1 MSFNM
6 QGIEIEKKY
15 KIKQLPKDLEKY
27 EKIEIEQAYLV
38 NRSKI
43 TVRVRKY
50 NKDKF
55 ILSYKMKK
63 KKSQAD
69 ISVCDEAE
77 LLLTEEAYEHLK
89 EKCDGKVLKKTR
101 YIIPLNDGLKVEID
115 RFNDFFNGVCF
126 AEIEFKSEEQA
137 KNYKIP
143 DWLGEDISKE
153 KRVKNGYMATVAEN
167 IDDYKDLII

>member
-1 MSFNM
+1 M

-38 NRSKI
+38 NRNKI

-50 NKDKF
+50 NEDKY

-63 KKSQAD
+63 KKSNSE
-69 ISVCDEAE
+69 ISVCDEVE
-77 LLLTEEAYEHLK
+77 LELTKEAYEHLK
-89 EKCDGKVLKKTR
+89 EKHDGRVLQKTR
-101 YIIPLNDGLKVEID
+101 YIIPLKDGLKVEID
-115 RFNDFFNGVCF
+115 RFKDFFNGVCF

-137 KNYKIP
+137 KDYKIP
-143 DWLGEDISKE
+143 DWLGEDISTE
-153 KRVKNGYMATVAEN
+153 KRVKNGYMAIVAEN

>member
-1 MSFNM
+1 M

-15 KIKQLPKDLEKY
+15 KIKQLPKELDKY

-38 NRSKI
+38 TRSKI

-50 NKDKF
+50 NEDKF

-63 KKSQAD
+63 KKSSSEV
-69 ISVCDEAE
+69 SVCDEVE
-77 LLLTEEAYEHLK
+77 LELTEEAYEHLK
-89 EKCDGKVLKKTR
+89 EKHDGRILQKTR

-115 RFNDFFNGVCF
+115 RFKDFFNGVCF

-137 KNYKIP
+137 KEYRIP
-143 DWLGEDISKE
+143 DWLGEDISTE
-153 KRVKNGYMATVAEN
+153 KRAKNRIYGYCC
-167 IDDYKDLII
+167 

>member
-1 MSFNM
+1 M

-15 KIKQLPKDLEKY
+15 KIKQLPKGLEKY

-50 NKDKF
+50 NEDKF

-63 KKSQAD
+63 KKSSSEV
-69 ISVCDEAE
+69 SVCDEVE
-77 LLLTEEAYEHLK
+77 LVLTEEAYEHLK
-89 EKCDGKVLKKTR
+89 EKHDGRVLQKTR
-101 YIIPLNDGLKVEID
+101 YIIPLKDGLKVEID
-115 RFNDFFNGVCF
+115 RFKDFFNGVCF

-137 KNYKIP
+137 KEYIIP

-167 IDDYKDLII
+167 IDDYNDLIMMN

>member
-1 MSFNM
+1 M

-15 KIKQLPKDLEKY
+15 KIKQLPKGLEKY

-50 NKDKF
+50 NEDKF

-63 KKSQAD
+63 KKSSSEV
-69 ISVCDEAE
+69 SVCDEVE
-77 LLLTEEAYEHLK
+77 LELTEEAYEHLK
-89 EKCDGKVLKKTR
+89 EKHDGRVLQKTR
-101 YIIPLNDGLKVEID
+101 YIIPLKDGLKVEID
-115 RFNDFFNGVCF
+115 RFKDFFNGVCF

-137 KNYKIP
+137 KEYIIP

-167 IDDYKDLII
+167 IDDYNDLIMMN

>member
-1 MSFNM
+1 M

-15 KIKQLPKDLEKY
+15 KIKQLPKNLEKY

-50 NKDKF
+50 NEDKF

-63 KKSQAD
+63 KKSTSE
-69 ISVCDEAE
+69 ISVCDEVE
-77 LLLTEEAYEHLK
+77 LELTEESYEHLK
-89 EKCDGKVLKKTR
+89 EKHDGRILQKTR
-101 YIIPLNDGLKVEID
+101 YIIPLNDELKVEID
-115 RFNDFFNGVCF
+115 RFKDFFNGVCF

-137 KNYKIP
+137 KEYKIP
-143 DWLGEDISKE
+143 DWLGEDISTE
-153 KRVKNGYMATVAEN
+153 KRVKNRIYGYCC
-167 IDDYKDLII
+167 